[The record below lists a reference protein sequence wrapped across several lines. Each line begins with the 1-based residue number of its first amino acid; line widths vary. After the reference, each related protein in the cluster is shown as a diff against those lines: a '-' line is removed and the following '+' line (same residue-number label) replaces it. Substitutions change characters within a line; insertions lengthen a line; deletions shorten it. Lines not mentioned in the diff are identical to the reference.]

1 MRRKYPSVE
10 LTEQRMALT
19 VIKTSEETYKKCM
32 ERLRSMEI
40 PKGWQV
46 EVCTVQ
52 GGCAAGA
59 RNSGMKAVNAPKSPT
74 PISNGGLTLT
84 PPGYFPGSAK
94 GGVSQYH
101 FYWQPPLEA
110 ILPALTP
117 PSYPSLPDS

>member
-1 MRRKYPSVE
+1 
-10 LTEQRMALT
+10 MAYA
-19 VIKTSEETYKKCM
+19 EAE
-32 ERLRSMEI
+32 
-40 PKGWQV
+40 KG
-46 EVCTVQ
+46 
-52 GGCAAGA
+52 
-59 RNSGMKAVNAPKSPT
+59 KKSPT

-94 GGVSQYH
+94 GEVSQYL

>member
-1 MRRKYPSVE
+1 MKSGSLPAKADPEQQIKFHDEVLQPIMQKAERNE
-10 LTEQRMALT
+10 LTLLFLDASHFVM
-19 VIKTSEETYKKCM
+19 
-32 ERLRSMEI
+32 
-40 PKGWQV
+40 
-46 EVCTVQ
+46 
-52 GGCAAGA
+52 GCDFLGY
-59 RNSGMKAVNAPKSPT
+59 KSPT